1 MRLGEVPSLPEMP
14 PPDRGPTVGTLAG
27 HVAVRNAAVKTL
39 TAASAAEDLAV
50 GCGRRSHA
58 PLRGSTGASLATRA
72 DLRRPGRGAARRAR
86 SALDSRPRRAPA
98 GRPSPRPR
106 TRGRADGDPGLGR
119 PLGAYGVGWRRCQ
132 EFTDGGDGGCGRA
145 GGDWGGLV
153 EQPVGSTGSRV
164 SGFLR
169 RIAMIPPVVVLD
181 AGVAQLAIS
190 GVARGLL
197 GQQEAALGG
206 GPEGGIRE
214 GRACCVARAA
224 CLRTRRRRT
233 VPAIA
238 VRIRTRRRRTAP
250 GVGTVRAAPGGGRRA
265 TDERKALWRA
275 QQLASAARA
284 ECGD

>member
-1 MRLGEVPSLPEMP
+1 MVDDRTHRCGGARARAWRPARTFDAPDAELLVALGRHS
-14 PPDRGPTVGTLAG
+14 TVGPD
-27 HVAVRNAAVKTL
+27 
-39 TAASAAEDLAV
+39 E
-50 GCGRRSHA
+50 
-58 PLRGSTGASLATRA
+58 
-72 DLRRPGRGAARRAR
+72 RP
-86 SALDSRPRRAPA
+86 P

-132 EFTDGGDGGCGRA
+132 EFTDGRDGGCGRA

-164 SGFLR
+164 SGVLR

-181 AGVAQLAIS
+181 VGVAQLAIS

-250 GVGTVRAAPGGGRRA
+250 GVGTVRAAPGGGPEGDRREEGSLA
-265 TDERKALWRA
+265 GTAASERRSSRVRRLTR
-275 QQLASAARA
+275 R
-284 ECGD
+284 GDRR